1 VSPPDRLAVFLDFE
15 NLVLGAERALPDAG
29 RRAVPYKALDLLC
42 RERGSAAVRRAYAD
56 WARPVFGKY
65 QEDLALNGVD
75 LIQVTR
81 FGVAQKNA
89 ADIRMAVDA
98 METLITHP
106 EISVYVLVAGDG
118 DYSPLVQRLREFG
131 KTVIGIGTEASASPR
146 LVAVCSEYKF
156 WGTLVAEVD
165 PTVRPA
171 VTAEFDIAAAVRLL
185 LRTLDVADA
194 ADRDGWVHAAELK
207 SRMLVADPSF
217 DNNNYAAKTFSSFL
231 ALPQVAAH
239 VETSRSN
246 LVVSARRRQPEPTP
260 KKKNGR
266 AAASLT
272 ARAGPPASPRAE
284 PAVRS

>member
-1 VSPPDRLAVFLDFE
+1 MSSTDTVAVFLDFE

-29 RRAVPYKALDLLC
+29 RRAVPYKALDTLC
-42 RERGSAAVRRAYAD
+42 RERGSATVRRAYAD

-81 FGVAQKNA
+81 FGPAQKNA

-98 METLITHP
+98 METLILHP
-106 EISVYVLVAGDG
+106 EVSVYVLVAGDG

-156 WGTLVAEVD
+156 WGTLVADLD
-165 PTVRPA
+165 PTLRPA
-171 VTAEFDIAAAVRLL
+171 VTAEFDVRAAVRLL
-185 LRTLDVADA
+185 LRALDAAAEQADA
-194 ADRDGWVHAAELK
+194 DGWVHAAALK

-217 DNNNYAAKTFSSFL
+217 DNKNYEANTFSAFL
-231 ALPQVAAH
+231 ALPEVAAH
-239 VETSRSN
+239 VETCRNN
-246 LVVSARRRQPEPTP
+246 LVVSARRRQPRPAP
-260 KKKNGR
+260 KKKQNGATLK
-266 AAASLT
+266 AAALT
-272 ARAGPPASPRAE
+272 ARAALPA
-284 PAVRS
+284 